1 MNKRFDFILFMTN
14 SNSSAKAFWV
24 AKEKVFRFHVLPLI
38 AWISFSSILQNL
50 PCMSTPSLCEAV
62 S

>member
-1 MNKRFDFILFMTN
+1 MNKQFDFILFMTN
-14 SNSSAKAFWV
+14 SNSSANAFWV
-24 AKEKVFRFHVLPLI
+24 AKENVLRFHVLPLI

-50 PCMSTPSLCEAV
+50 PCMSTPSLWEAV